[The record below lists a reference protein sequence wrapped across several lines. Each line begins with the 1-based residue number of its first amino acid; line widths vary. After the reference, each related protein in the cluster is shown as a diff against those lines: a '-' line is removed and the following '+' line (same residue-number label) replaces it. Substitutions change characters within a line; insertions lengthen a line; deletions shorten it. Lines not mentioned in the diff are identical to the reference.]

1 MWHFSMSQLLSN
13 RIFTTQCSLP
23 YSRKT
28 AETGFW
34 QKRMQN
40 AFTMLWGINK
50 NKDKH
55 KTACSRRE
63 LVKPSWSAASWGSAQ
78 IHWYPTHA
86 HTAGASLQCS
96 GSSAA
101 WGHVVAVKQKHAE
114 KLPALAPGA
123 VALAP
128 EQSHAWR
135 FPHSQAEPC
144 RAGSVD
150 SLWWAHVG
158 CGDTHRALGHCP
170 AAAQTEVRTCAAS
183 LHTLYNSSELISP
196 KQSLTPV
203 ELVESSSSFITISW
217 STCSP
222 MQVSRAPR
230 LA

>member
-1 MWHFSMSQLLSN
+1 M
-13 RIFTTQCSLP
+13 
-23 YSRKT
+23 
-28 AETGFW
+28 
-34 QKRMQN
+34 
-40 AFTMLWGINK
+40 
-50 NKDKH
+50 
-55 KTACSRRE
+55 
-63 LVKPSWSAASWGSAQ
+63 
-78 IHWYPTHA
+78 
-86 HTAGASLQCS
+86 AGASLQCS

-114 KLPALAPGA
+114 KLPALAP
-123 VALAP
+123 

-150 SLWWAHVG
+150 SLRRAHVG